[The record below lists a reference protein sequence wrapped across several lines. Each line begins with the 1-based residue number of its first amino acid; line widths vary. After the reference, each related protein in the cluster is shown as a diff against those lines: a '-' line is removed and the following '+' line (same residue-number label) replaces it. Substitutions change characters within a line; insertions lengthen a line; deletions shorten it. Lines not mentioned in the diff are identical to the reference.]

1 MRLTEKIEHYI
12 FQWCIHTARTT
23 QQCERIIEIYS
34 VLFFP
39 LVALLHRSTHRSLCK
54 RTLIFLCG
62 LVAFT
67 TGRFIVSL
75 ALLFCS
81 RVFFCFVFF
90 FLFFV
95 LFFCFCFFV
104 VVVVVVL
111 LLLFFF
117 AGRGGVSVLYI
128 TVITSL
134 REERAGLCA
143 SRAIVC
149 LFCMR

>member
-81 RVFFCFVFF
+81 RVFF

-95 LFFCFCFFV
+95 VVFCFVFLFV
-104 VVVVVVL
+104 FLLLL
-111 LLLFFF
+111 LLLFCCCCFF
-117 AGRGGVSVLYI
+117 AGRGGGSVLYI